1 MFQKN
6 HVTSTE
12 GRGGGGKKNFV
23 ENISRIGKNILLVK
37 KKKTNVKKELT
48 SVSKFL

>member
-12 GRGGGGKKNFV
+12 RRGGGGGKKNFV
-23 ENISRIGKNILLVK
+23 ENIHRIGKNILLVK
-37 KKKTNVKKELT
+37 KKKQM
-48 SVSKFL
+48 